1 MASELVLID
10 NPRRKR
16 SRRRKAARTTRARAT
31 RRRRR
36 NPGFVMNARRRSG
49 RRRRRR
55 NPGFNLGGFKL
66 PKLMGLDLGQAAS
79 VIGGMAGTNF
89 LTNMAAGFIPVPQLQ
104 TGAGRIALKTGV
116 VIGGLMVLNAMLG
129 AKGRPITAALGA
141 GGAASILGDVYTQ
154 FLQPAAPWLPSLS
167 DYEATDQSL
176 RGYEML
182 PGGMSGYRELPSGLS
197 YASPYQPAY

>member
-1 MASELVLID
+1 MAKELVLID

-16 SRRRKAARTTRARAT
+16 ARRRKARTTRARAT

-36 NPGFVMNARRRSG
+36 NPGYFMNARRRP

-79 VIGGMAGTNF
+79 IVGGIAGTNF
-89 LTNMAAGFIPVPQLQ
+89 LTNLAAPLVPVPQLQ
-104 TGAGRIALKTGV
+104 SGPGRIALKAGV
-116 VIGGLMVLNAMLG
+116 VIASLAVLNAMLG
-129 AKGRPITAALGA
+129 AKGRPITAALCA
-141 GGAASILGDVYTQ
+141 GGAASILADVYTQ
-154 FLQPAAPWLPSLS
+154 FIQPAMPGLPSLS
-167 DYEATDQSL
+167 DYE
-176 RGYEML
+176 
-182 PGGMSGYRELPSGLS
+182 MSGYQQLPGSLSGYQELPAGLS